1 MLSKDAFVARVT
13 LRPCTRLLL
22 SGPGAEPHPLLGVS
36 RDCRLVIKPVLRD
49 VIDAIFSR
57 DPPQSLSTCLHGL
70 LEVSLDWISLTVVFP
85 ALFTSNPHASKYRWR
100 PAGRG
105 LKHTVPRSTERLR
118 PVRAAMRVMRPS

>member
-1 MLSKDAFVARVT
+1 MGNKKGASPLDALQGCFLVRVT
-13 LRPCTRLLL
+13 LRRCTRN
-22 SGPGAEPHPLLGVS
+22 SSVVPGAEPHPLLGVS

-85 ALFTSNPHASKYRWR
+85 ALFTSNPHASKYD
-100 PAGRG
+100 GR
-105 LKHTVPRSTERLR
+105 R
-118 PVRAAMRVMRPS
+118 PVEA